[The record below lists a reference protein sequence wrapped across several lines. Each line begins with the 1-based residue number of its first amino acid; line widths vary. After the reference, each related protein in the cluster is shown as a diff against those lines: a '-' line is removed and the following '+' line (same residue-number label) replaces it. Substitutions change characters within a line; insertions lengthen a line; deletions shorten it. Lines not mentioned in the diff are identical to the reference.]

1 MIDRSH
7 FQVDTKP
14 SFCNAWPELSITV
27 NDQELWCGSVQ
38 YPQTL
43 AVEFDLQDHN
53 QVIIRYLNKRNGPDV
68 WDTTIDKDGNIVADQ
83 NCVLSNFRLG
93 RSRCDFLMQD
103 LDYYHDDGSVQ
114 IKPWGF
120 MSQRGYFQIDFPRD
134 VYSWIIDCRK
144 KYIFG
149 ARKQSSSLDYW
160 TNYLGD
166 PNDPVTQE
174 LLEDIDQLLK
184 KFDDQNTGN

>member
-1 MIDRSH
+1 MIDQSH
-7 FQVDTKP
+7 FQVDAKP
-14 SFCNAWPELSITV
+14 SFCNAWPELSIIV
-27 NDQELWCGSVQ
+27 NGQELWRHEVSRD
-38 YPQTL
+38 QTI
-43 AVEFDLQDHN
+43 AVEFDLQQHN
-53 QVIIRYLNKRNGPDV
+53 EIVIRYLNKRNGPDA
-68 WDTTIDKDGNIVADQ
+68 WDTKLDKDGNIVEDQ

-93 RSRCDFLMQD
+93 KSRCDFLMQD
-103 LDYYHDDGSVQ
+103 LDYYRDDGSIQ
-114 IKPWGF
+114 SKPWGF
-120 MSQRGYFQIDFPRD
+120 MSQRGYFQIKFPQD

-174 LLEDIDQLLK
+174 LLQDIDQLLK